1 MFRRAY
7 ELVKEFTLPV
17 VISQRAEDGTV
28 GCSVGAAVV
37 VNEDGW
43 LVTAAHLLEPALAY
57 ERGELRNVSY
67 WFGFD
72 GWAVPRWEAVP
83 AADLAAGRLSG
94 FDPSR
99 IGGYPV
105 FQTGDLGPGR
115 SLCRLGFPFH
125 AVGAVFDEARGIFE
139 LEPGALPIPRFPNE
153 GIMTR
158 SLEAADAGAPYPV
171 SFIETSSPGLRGQ
184 SGGPLFDAEGHVW
197 GIQSRTNHVP
207 LGFDPQIEADGVVV
221 TEHQFM
227 NVGVAT
233 ASETVLGLLHRLGAD
248 VATSDK

>member
-7 ELVKEFTLPV
+7 DLVSRFTVPV
-17 VISQRAEDGTV
+17 VISQRALDGTV
-28 GCSVGAAVV
+28 SCGVGAAVV

-43 LVTAAHLLEPALAY
+43 IVTAAHLLEPALAH
-57 ERGELRNVSY
+57 ERGELQNVSY

-72 GWAVPRWEAVP
+72 GWAVSTWDAVP
-83 AADLAAGRLSG
+83 TADLAAGRLTG
-94 FDPSR
+94 FDPGHV
-99 IGGYPV
+99 GGYPV
-105 FQTGDLGPGR
+105 FQTGELGPGR

-125 AVGAVFDEARGIFE
+125 AVGATFDETRGIFE

-158 SLEAADAGAPYPV
+158 FLQAPDAGTPYPV
-171 SFIETSSPGLRGQ
+171 GFVETSSPGLRGQ
-184 SGGPLFDAEGHVW
+184 SGGPLFDPDGHVW

-207 LGFDPQIEADGVVV
+207 LGFDPQIEAGGAIV

-233 ASETVLGLLHRLGAD
+233 ASETVLGLLQGLGAV
-248 VATSDK
+248 VATSDD